1 MSTVG
6 LRKLETM
13 ILWLS
18 STRTWVLCA
27 SLPTDGRFLDGSV
40 DWINLLIESE
50 IRWNHHCWEQ
60 VVHRFLCI
68 QNRRKFAQNRRKFAH
83 RSPTYKDETLVG
95 QLESHQW
102 NAYGARDLPL
112 SISLRLQH
120 VPPLFGVHGPGAPP
134 GIKKPSWQNPWGK
147 SMFSHHCLSATKL
160 GFWLLLLLFAAW
172 ILLQLQMD
180 SNKRWATHYSK
191 NERNCSFVLCWRL
204 R

>member
-1 MSTVG
+1 MRFTPH
-6 LRKLETM
+6 RWK
-13 ILWLS
+13 ILGWQCWL
-18 STRTWVLCA
+18 
-27 SLPTDGRFLDGSV
+27 DQFV
-40 DWINLLIESE
+40 DWIWDQMESITVE
-50 IRWNHHCWEQ
+50 SRLFIGSYASRTDESSP
-60 VVHRFLCI
+60 
-68 QNRRKFAQNRRKFAH
+68 KTDES
-83 RSPTYKDETLVG
+83 SPTEAPPTRMRPLLANWKAISGMPME
-95 QLESHQW
+95 
-102 NAYGARDLPL
+102 ARDLPL

-204 R
+204 RY